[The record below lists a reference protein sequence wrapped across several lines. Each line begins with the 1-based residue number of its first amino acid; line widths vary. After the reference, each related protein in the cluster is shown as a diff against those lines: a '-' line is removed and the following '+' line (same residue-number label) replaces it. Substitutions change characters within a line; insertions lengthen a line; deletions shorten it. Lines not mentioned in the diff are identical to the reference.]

1 MTMPLLVL
9 NDVTVQFGGLL
20 ACSSISFEQQEGELL
35 AIIGPNGA
43 GKTTVLSAISGVY
56 LPRPGGSIKLSL
68 EDGTQ
73 AELVGR
79 RPYQIVRLGLSR
91 TIQNLG
97 LFPTMSVFE
106 NLLVGRYVHQKQ
118 SVMSAGA
125 FTPRIRRDEIE
136 QRRNTEPLLELLGL
150 SDVMDEEVDELP
162 YGLQKRIELGRALAM
177 DPRLLLLD
185 EPVAGMNRSEKV
197 EMRAVLQR
205 VQRETG
211 VTLVLIEHD
220 MDFVM
225 NLADRVIV
233 LNQGELIADGTPAEV
248 QSDQAVVEAYLGAE
262 VDEQLPNDADGS
274 SSNL

>member
-1 MTMPLLVL
+1 MTKPLLKL
-9 NDVTVQFGGLL
+9 SDVTVQFGGLL

-56 LPRPGGSIKLSL
+56 LPRPGGSIKLAM
-68 EDGTQ
+68 EDGTET
-73 AELVGR
+73 ELVGL
-79 RPYQIVRLGLSR
+79 RPYQIVRFGLSR

-118 SVMSAGA
+118 SIMSAGS
-125 FTPRIRRDEIE
+125 FTPRIRRDEVK
-136 QRRNTEPLLELLGL
+136 QRRETEPLLELLDL
-150 SDVMDEEVDELP
+150 SEVMDEDIEELP

-177 DPRLLLLD
+177 SPRLLLLD

-197 EMRAVLQR
+197 VMREVLQR
-205 VQRETG
+205 VREETG

-225 NLADRVIV
+225 NLADRVVV
-233 LNQGELIADGTPAEV
+233 LNQGELIADGSPTEV
-248 QSDQAVVEAYLGAE
+248 QSDQAVIEAYLGTE
-262 VDEQLPNDADGS
+262 VDEESTENVDGA
-274 SSNL
+274 SSNE